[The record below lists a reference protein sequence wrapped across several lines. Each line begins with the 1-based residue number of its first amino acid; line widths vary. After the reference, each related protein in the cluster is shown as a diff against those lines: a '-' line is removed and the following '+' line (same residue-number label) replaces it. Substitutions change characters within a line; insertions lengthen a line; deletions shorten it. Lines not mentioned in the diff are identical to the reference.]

1 MDDLAT
7 ASNDPLLRA
16 VLSTAADQVIVVL
29 DPACRITVAGSGA
42 ERVLGWPA
50 GELLGRHID
59 TVLLGGGRFRTL
71 VRRDGT
77 EVPVLVSV
85 GALRDEAGTACGAVL
100 VAREIPGDPA
110 TDALREANRIKDDF
124 VANVSHELRTPLTM
138 VVGNTE
144 MLLDGD
150 AGELTGP
157 QRRLLGAV
165 ERNAR
170 RLQRLV
176 GDLLMLSRIQAG
188 NLAGRTAPVL
198 VQDVVRRAVRAAGEQ
213 EPDRGPAV
221 DLRLPPAPLLGDG
234 AADDLVRIVGNV
246 GRNALKFTPPAGS
259 VTVQVGQAGGFAL
272 VEVTDDG
279 IGIPDDE
286 LDAVFEDFFRSS
298 RSRRNETP
306 GTGLGLT
313 IARSIA
319 DRHAGM
325 IEIRGRVPAG
335 TAVYIRLPL
344 LNVRG
349 DESG

>member
-1 MDDLAT
+1 MGCRPTCTKRDCARQRWPGVASMWSAIGGYRRRLRFSARPGAARPEPSEAPGICRRDGSAVGTDAGGSRTQERRFHMDVAQQAARCGSMAAMDDLAT

-29 DPACRITVAGSGA
+29 DPAGGVTVAGSGA

-165 ERNAR
+165 DRNAR
-170 RLQRLV
+170 RLHTLV
-176 GDLLMLSRIQAG
+176 GDLLMLSRIQTGRITLTARPV
-188 NLAGRTAPVL
+188 LLQEIVQQAVRTAT
-198 VQDVVRRAVRAAGEQ
+198 EQ
-213 EPDRGPAV
+213 
-221 DLRLPPAPLLGDG
+221 
-234 AADDLVRIVGNV
+234 
-246 GRNALKFTPPAGS
+246 
-259 VTVQVGQAGGFAL
+259 
-272 VEVTDDG
+272 
-279 IGIPDDE
+279 
-286 LDAVFEDFFRSS
+286 
-298 RSRRNETP
+298 
-306 GTGLGLT
+306 
-313 IARSIA
+313 
-319 DRHAGM
+319 
-325 IEIRGRVPAG
+325 
-335 TAVYIRLPL
+335 
-344 LNVRG
+344 
-349 DESG
+349 